1 MEVLYNA
8 FKELIK
14 MALLNVIKCEAP
26 PSVLAWRHP
35 QNAILYGSQLIVSET
50 QHAVLMKEGRM
61 IGPFGPGTHFL
72 DTKNIAIL
80 KTFIGLVTGGASP
93 FSAEVWFVNRNI
105 DLSLRW
111 QTAEPI
117 QVKDPTYNIMIPI
130 TSYGS
135 FGVVVVE
142 TKKFLMK
149 LVGALP
155 DFSRE
160 RVEIYFRGMLITSI
174 KSHITKA
181 LLEKK
186 ISILEISAH
195 LKDLSGA
202 LEIELQKEL
211 LEFGLRLKLFQIES
225 ITTDAN
231 DQAVKTLSEA
241 LAQKASMKILGTDY
255 TQFQSFDVMKRA
267 ASNEGGA
274 VGPLLGAGLGLG
286 MGATIGAQAGSVSS
300 PFNTQRGVP
309 CSKCGTVNSAQAKF
323 CLDCGTNF
331 HAVKSVGSCPG
342 CSQPLASG
350 ARFCP
355 NCGATT
361 IMRCKKCG
369 TDTSVLDP
377 SGTKFCGACGDS
389 LNT

>member
-50 QHAVLMKEGRM
+50 QYAYMMKEGRM

-72 DTKNIAIL
+72 ETKNYPIL
-80 KTFIGLVTGGASP
+80 KNLIGLVTGGASP
-93 FSAEVWFVNRNI
+93 FSAEVWFVNQTI
-105 DLSLRW
+105 DLGLRW
-111 QTAEPI
+111 ETATPI
-117 QVKDPTYNIMIPI
+117 QVMDPVHDIMIPI

-135 FGVVVVE
+135 FGIMVVE
-142 TKKFLMK
+142 PKRFLMK

-155 DFSRE
+155 EFTRE
-160 RVEIYFRGMLITSI
+160 KIEIYFRGKLITSI
-174 KSHITKA
+174 KSHIAKA

-186 ISILEISAH
+186 ISILEIAAH
-195 LKDLSGA
+195 LKDLSLL
-202 LEIELQKEL
+202 LENDLKKEFA
-211 LEFGLRLKLFQIES
+211 EFGLRIKLFQIES

-231 DQAVKTLSEA
+231 DQAVKVLSEA